1 MHHKFQQ
8 IVVYYKQGLGKVSHP
23 HNHKKNPWER
33 RAPGDRYQLK
43 IKV

>member
-23 HNHKKNPWER
+23 HNHKKI
-33 RAPGDRYQLK
+33 PGSGGLPGID
-43 IKV
+43 IS